1 MPKLNGGSPTT
12 DYLDYFV
19 RETKRKRGITDGD
32 ICELHRQIIPEI
44 DPSTLFVRDFAYLNA
59 VSLSTIERMPE
70 DELRSRLAL
79 AALGKEG

>member
-1 MPKLNGGSPTT
+1 MLMFNGDDPPT

-19 RETKRKRGITDGD
+19 EETKKKRGITDRD

-44 DPSTLFVRDFAYLNA
+44 DPNTLFVRDFLYFNA
-59 VSLSTIERMPE
+59 VSLDIIERMPE

-79 AALGKEG
+79 AELGKGD